1 MPSSL
6 SAHPPLSIPALDPF
20 QLQLTPFNSTPISSL
35 VWTLDP
41 KASAAVYASDASF
54 AERLAA
60 ATDDLKRVTLVSEMT
75 AVTDE
80 AEISNACGGDGVGA
94 VTELDVTALES
105 DRSTAGAAE
114 VIRGGAEGSG
124 RVVVGVR
131 RATGTKCARCWE
143 YTTDA
148 GSDERHPEL
157 CARCTPI
164 VIAIDPELRAPVK
177 AAEGVAA

>member
-1 MPSSL
+1 M
-6 SAHPPLSIPALDPF
+6 
-20 QLQLTPFNSTPISSL
+20 
-35 VWTLDP
+35 
-41 KASAAVYASDASF
+41 YASDPAF

-60 ATDDLKRVTLVSEMT
+60 ASDDLKRVALVSEMT
-75 AVTDE
+75 VVASE
-80 AEISNACGGDGVGA
+80 AEVSSACGGDGVGA

-105 DRSTAGAAE
+105 DRSVSVPAGGTGVAE
-114 VIRGGAEGSG
+114 IVRGGAEGSG

-131 RATGTKCARCWE
+131 RAAGTKCARCWA

>member
-1 MPSSL
+1 M
-6 SAHPPLSIPALDPF
+6 
-20 QLQLTPFNSTPISSL
+20 
-35 VWTLDP
+35 
-41 KASAAVYASDASF
+41 YASDASF

-75 AVTDE
+75 VVTDE

-164 VIAIDPELRAPVK
+164 VIAIDPELRAPAK
-177 AAEGVAA
+177 AAEGAAAA